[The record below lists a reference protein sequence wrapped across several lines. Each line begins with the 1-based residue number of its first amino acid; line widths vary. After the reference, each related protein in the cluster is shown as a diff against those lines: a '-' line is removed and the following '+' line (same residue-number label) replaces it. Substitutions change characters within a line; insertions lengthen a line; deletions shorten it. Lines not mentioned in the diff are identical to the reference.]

1 MKTVLFQEEKP
12 NFSIFKRSSKYK
24 VLNDPIYGHFEIDKD
39 VWNVI
44 DTEQFSRLRD
54 LKQLGT
60 LYYVFTGA
68 SHNRFEH
75 SIGVSHLSKEWINK
89 LVDSSKGLEIS
100 EREKFLIEIAG
111 LTHDLGHGPFSH
123 VFDNLFIRKAVPNET
138 WEHEE
143 ASIMML
149 RYMIEENN
157 LDFDKQDIRFL
168 ENVIAPH
175 KIPSY
180 DSDRTFLYQI
190 VANYQNSIDVDKFD
204 YIQRDSHNLGLRFSF
219 DHERLMKF
227 SKVIDGQ
234 ISFHAKEAYNLYEIF
249 HTRYSLHKQIYSHR
263 VGSKFLKFNNRINI
277 FYDYRCF
284 IICR

>member
-1 MKTVLFQEEKP
+1 MKSVLFPEEKP
-12 NFSIFKRSSKYK
+12 KLRDFQTSKKYK
-24 VLNDPIYGHFEIDKD
+24 ILNDPIYGHVQIGKD

-44 DTEQFSRLRD
+44 DTEEFSRLRD

-60 LYYVFTGA
+60 LYYVFPGA

-75 SIGVSHLSKEWINK
+75 SIGVSHLSREWINK
-89 LVDSSKGLEIS
+89 LIESSKGLEIT

-111 LTHDLGHGPFSH
+111 LCHDLGHGPFSH
-123 VFDNLFIRKAVPNET
+123 VFDNLFIRKALPQES

-143 ASIMML
+143 ASVMML
-149 RYMIEENN
+149 KYMIEENN
-157 LDFDKQDIRFL
+157 LDFDKNDIQFL

-180 DSDRTFLYQI
+180 DSDRVFLYQI

-204 YIQRDSHNLGLRFSF
+204 YIQRDSHGLGLRFSF

-234 ISFHAKEAYNLYEIF
+234 ICFHAKEAYNLYEIF

-263 VGSKFLKFNNRINI
+263 VGSKFFKIFKIFRIYF
-277 FYDYRCF
+277 FYGY
-284 IICR
+284 